1 MPLSDIT
8 LGGTHQTGYRQ
19 AVITAQLPADRE
31 PLPVRGQR
39 RGSGRSEQ
47 ASRDVGTQSCPRRD
61 RAQGNGNR
69 AAGLVGRD
77 AECADWM
84 GARAQFTHHQ
94 LKRGLQRLPLA
105 AAAQVAATPAVAQ
118 AECCAQH
125 RDSHNGR

>member
-1 MPLSDIT
+1 
-8 LGGTHQTGYRQ
+8 
-19 AVITAQLPADRE
+19 
-31 PLPVRGQR
+31 
-39 RGSGRSEQ
+39 
-47 ASRDVGTQSCPRRD
+47 
-61 RAQGNGNR
+61 
-69 AAGLVGRD
+69 
-77 AECADWM
+77 M